1 MERLQVSSISL
12 LFQFDIIYPLKR
24 RSVFKEAVPI
34 CQSSYRLG
42 SSPSQEKSR
51 ERRTWD
57 IGSISNVTCK
67 NWRENL
73 LLLSTRKSR
82 LHRKHPAVN
91 FGALA
96 NVPSPTLPILFSHIF
111 PPFFTAR
118 ACASLFSRE
127 TDLNQVYVFA

>member
-82 LHRKHPAVN
+82 LRRKNPTVN
-91 FGALA
+91 FGALQMSQ
-96 NVPSPTLPILFSHIF
+96 VRLSLLLSHILA
-111 PPFFTAR
+111 PFFTTRVHRYFQPLAR
-118 ACASLFSRE
+118 R
-127 TDLNQVYVFA
+127 T